1 MRTAS
6 RRGVIRLNE
15 SETKLWRKASM
26 PSARGRDHGRR
37 ATMCRDLTV
46 LARVQAATRGHE
58 TVDVVGSDGAVLL
71 TVEIQE
77 RPVEYVRS
85 VRRGMV
91 G

>member
-26 PSARGRDHGRR
+26 PSARGRDHGLR
-37 ATMCRDLTV
+37 ATMYRDLTA
-46 LARVQAATRGHE
+46 LARAQAAARCHE
-58 TVDVVGSDGAVLL
+58 KVNVVGSDGQVLM
-71 TVEIQE
+71 TVELQE

-91 G
+91 S